1 MIGVG
6 KDSPTT
12 ENSEGGRQSKID
24 YRFDLIPAEAI
35 AAVAAVLAEGA
46 VKYGVDN
53 WRKIAAEDHLNHA
66 MMHIFGHISGDTQD
80 DHAEHAATR
89 ILMWLELLKTNGADK
104 PVTIDSVSKA
114 APNIPW
120 PTPNPYTPWPNVNP
134 YPVPF
139 CPGQIFYTSDLAGIP
154 NTGSAFIPTISTSS
168 TQTYTSPSCESPV
181 EYTLKSTRRKKQ
193 NETEDNTTE

>member
-53 WRKIAAEDHLNHA
+53 WRKIAAGDHLNHA
-66 MMHIFGHISGDTQD
+66 MMHIFAHMSSDTQD
-80 DHAEHAATR
+80 EHAEHAATR

-104 PVTIDSVSKA
+104 PVTVDDVPKEV
-114 APNIPW
+114 PNIQW
-120 PTPNPYTPWPNVNP
+120 PPYTPYTPYPNVNP
-134 YPVPF
+134 WPVVNPYN
-139 CPGQIFYTSDLAGIP
+139 PYGPWYTTSGSV
-154 NTGSAFIPTISTSS
+154 TVGSAIPTISTSS

-181 EYTLKSTRRKKQ
+181 EYTLKSTRRKKR